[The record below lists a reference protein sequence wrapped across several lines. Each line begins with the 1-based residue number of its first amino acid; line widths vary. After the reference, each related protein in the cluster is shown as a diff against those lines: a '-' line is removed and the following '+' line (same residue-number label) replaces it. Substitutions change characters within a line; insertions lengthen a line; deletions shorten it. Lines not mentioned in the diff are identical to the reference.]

1 MRSFGKVTLL
11 LGFLFLGKSEA
22 LPSLNPR
29 GRIAQHLFGGGWV
42 EDQLQWAFGA
52 GAVDDVVV
60 DVSDEYEKCQTLE
73 VPGVGFEL
81 TSTYAYVLFAFKLN
95 YREGI

>member
-1 MRSFGKVTLL
+1 MRSFGKVSLL
-11 LGFLFLGKSEA
+11 LGFLFLGESEA

-42 EDQLQWAFGA
+42 EDRLQWAFGT
-52 GAVDDVVV
+52 GPDDVVI

-81 TSTYAYVLFAFKLN
+81 TSTYAYVLFSK
-95 YREGI
+95 